1 MHVTQP
7 TVTVNRNRRTGL
19 IAGVAVLALLVVVV
33 WVAVLVRVLGS
44 DDDGDPAAGEDNVYV
59 VVDRLC
65 ESLDLTTVFETL
77 PATGDGLRENVVESE
92 VGTLRDCFHGVGQ
105 GDSVGNLWIK
115 VSIYDSPEIAGRT
128 YEGNLSGGTI
138 SVNSETI
145 EDVDGPWQEG
155 VLGLGAG
162 GEGYTAGA
170 EVCVRDHNL
179 NACVAMR
186 MIAAPDLANPPTDQ
200 DLAAALQPV
209 VEDILA
215 RSRR

>member
-1 MHVTQP
+1 M
-7 TVTVNRNRRTGL
+7 NRNRRTSL
-19 IAGVAVLALLVVVV
+19 VAGFAVLALLVVGV

-44 DDDGDPAAGEDNVYV
+44 DDNRDPGTGQDNVYV

-65 ESLDLTTVFETL
+65 ESLDLTTVFEIL
-77 PATGDGLRENVVESE
+77 PATGDGLREDVVESE

-105 GDSVGNLWIK
+105 GASVGNLWIK
-115 VSIYDSPEIAGRT
+115 VNVYDSPEVAGRT
-128 YEGNLSGGTI
+128 YEGDLSGGTI
-138 SVNSETI
+138 AVNSDTI

-186 MIAAPDLANPPTDQ
+186 LTAAGDLANPHTDH
-200 DLAAALQPV
+200 DLAAALRPV
-209 VEDILA
+209 AEDILA
-215 RSRR
+215 ESKR